1 MNTNETVRRIDELI
15 GMGQRIES
23 GKATCDSGRM
33 KEFCH
38 GIGALVEEI
47 HGFGNQ
53 LSARFGASE
62 GYDQE
67 LVKEGITALGELRNL
82 VLYAGEY
89 GC

>member
-1 MNTNETVRRIDELI
+1 MI
-15 GMGQRIES
+15 GMGQIIES
-23 GKATCDSGRM
+23 DDAACDLGRM
-33 KEFCH
+33 KEFCQ

-67 LVKEGITALGELRNL
+67 LVEEGITVLGELRRV